1 MSEILTQ
8 SALAERLVQKT
19 GVSPE
24 VAKRFASVFFT
35 IVRTGLKSSD
45 RFSIY
50 NFGTFKKTWIET
62 AEGLN
67 PFTGEKMEIPAH
79 WRIKFIPC
87 PSVARRINRPYSHL
101 KPKVIKE
108 QKVSDNGLLAR
119 ASVIA
124 QEEKPASDSTLL
136 PEENSS
142 SVQEPAVIED
152 DFYSSIPV
160 SETVRQEEIEDNN
173 DNDDDDFDVQ
183 EDGGKK
189 TWKFIAVL
197 ALGALLLALV
207 ISLLVKNCSSKKN
220 RNPSA
225 SDGDPDVQESAFVE
239 EAPENIVPPSSEN
252 SEIEEIEA
260 AILFESYT
268 VPQGAGYYKIAEER
282 LGNRHL
288 WPLLYEANKEI
299 SVDPDF
305 IPVSADIKIP
315 SVPQGAERDEKIASA
330 VLDAYNAYL
339 LMTEKEPDSPKNEE
353 RKNRAVRV
361 IVSGELLCPGFIDL
375 HQSRILP
382 EYAQSAR
389 SIASRQYAVPSS
401 SL

>member
-108 QKVSDNGLLAR
+108 QKISDKGLLAR

-124 QEEKPASDSTLL
+124 QEEKSASDCTLL
-136 PEENSS
+136 PEENTS

-160 SETVRQEEIEDNN
+160 SEPVRQDEIEDNN
-173 DNDDDDFDVQ
+173 DNDDDDFDGQ

-225 SDGDPDVQESAFVE
+225 SDGEPDVQESAFVE

-299 SVDPDF
+299 SIDPDF

-389 SIASRQYAVPSS
+389 SIASRQYAVPPS

>member
-108 QKVSDNGLLAR
+108 QKISDKGLLAR

-124 QEEKPASDSTLL
+124 QEEKPASDCTLL
-136 PEENSS
+136 PEENTS

-160 SETVRQEEIEDNN
+160 SEPVRQEEIEDNN

-299 SVDPDF
+299 SIDPDF

-389 SIASRQYAVPSS
+389 SIASRQYAVPSF

>member
-8 SALAERLVQKT
+8 SALTERLVQKT

-67 PFTGEKMEIPAH
+67 PFIGEKMEIPAH

-87 PSVARRINRPYSHL
+87 PSVARRINRTYSHL

-160 SETVRQEEIEDNN
+160 SETVRQDEIEDNN

-220 RNPSA
+220 RSPSA
-225 SDGDPDVQESAFVE
+225 SDGELDVQESAFVE

-375 HQSRILP
+375 YQSRILP

>member
-8 SALAERLVQKT
+8 SALAERLEQKT
-19 GVSPE
+19 GDRPE

-108 QKVSDNGLLAR
+108 QKISDKGLLAR

-124 QEEKPASDSTLL
+124 QEEKPASDCTLL
-136 PEENSS
+136 PEENTS

-160 SETVRQEEIEDNN
+160 SEPVRQEEIEDNN

-225 SDGDPDVQESAFVE
+225 SDGEPDVQESAFVE

-299 SVDPDF
+299 SIDPDF

>member
-239 EAPENIVPPSSEN
+239 EAPENIVPPSSKN

-305 IPVSADIKIP
+305 IPVSADIKLP

>member
-1 MSEILTQ
+1 M
-8 SALAERLVQKT
+8 
-19 GVSPE
+19 P
-24 VAKRFASVFFT
+24 
-35 IVRTGLKSSD
+35 D
-45 RFSIY
+45 RPI
-50 NFGTFKKTWIET
+50 I
-62 AEGLN
+62 
-67 PFTGEKMEIPAH
+67 
-79 WRIKFIPC
+79 
-87 PSVARRINRPYSHL
+87 
-101 KPKVIKE
+101 
-108 QKVSDNGLLAR
+108 
-119 ASVIA
+119 
-124 QEEKPASDSTLL
+124 
-136 PEENSS
+136 PEENLPSA
-142 SVQEPAVIED
+142 QEPSVIED

-160 SETVRQEEIEDNN
+160 SEPVRQEEIEDNN

-220 RNPSA
+220 RSPSA
-225 SDGDPDVQESAFVE
+225 SDGEPDVQESAFVE

-339 LMTEKEPDSPKNEE
+339 LMTEKEPESPKNEE

-389 SIASRQYAVPSS
+389 SIASRQYVASS
-401 SL
+401 SVL

>member
-108 QKVSDNGLLAR
+108 QKISDKGLLAR

-124 QEEKPASDSTLL
+124 QEEKPASDCTLL
-136 PEENSS
+136 PEENTS

-152 DFYSSIPV
+152 DFYSSITV
-160 SETVRQEEIEDNN
+160 SEPVRQEEIEDNN

-299 SVDPDF
+299 SIDPDF

>member
-124 QEEKPASDSTLL
+124 QEEKPASDCTLL
-136 PEENSS
+136 PEENTS

-160 SETVRQEEIEDNN
+160 SEPVRQEEIEDNN

-225 SDGDPDVQESAFVE
+225 SDGEPDVQESAFVE

>member
-108 QKVSDNGLLAR
+108 QKISDKGLLAR

-124 QEEKPASDSTLL
+124 QEEKPASDCTLL
-136 PEENSS
+136 PEENTS

-160 SETVRQEEIEDNN
+160 SEPVRQEEIEDNN

-225 SDGDPDVQESAFVE
+225 SDGEPDVQESAFVE

-299 SVDPDF
+299 SIDPDF

>member
-8 SALAERLVQKT
+8 SALTERLVQKT

-108 QKVSDNGLLAR
+108 QKISDKGLLAR
-119 ASVIA
+119 ASIIA
-124 QEEKPASDSTLL
+124 QEEKPASDCTLL
-136 PEENSS
+136 PEENTS

-160 SETVRQEEIEDNN
+160 SEPVRQEEIEDNN

-220 RNPSA
+220 RNPYA
-225 SDGDPDVQESAFVE
+225 SDGEPDVQESAFVE
-239 EAPENIVPPSSEN
+239 EAPENIVPSSSEN
-252 SEIEEIEA
+252 EEIEEIEA

-299 SVDPDF
+299 SIDPDF

>member
-108 QKVSDNGLLAR
+108 QKVSDKGLLAR

-124 QEEKPASDSTLL
+124 QEEKPASDCTLL
-136 PEENSS
+136 PEENTS

-160 SETVRQEEIEDNN
+160 SEPVRQEEIEDNN

>member
-108 QKVSDNGLLAR
+108 QKISDKGLLAR

-124 QEEKPASDSTLL
+124 QEEKPASDCTLL
-136 PEENSS
+136 PEENTS

-160 SETVRQEEIEDNN
+160 SEPVRQEEIEDNN

-225 SDGDPDVQESAFVE
+225 SDGEPDVQESAFVE

-299 SVDPDF
+299 SIDPDF

-375 HQSRILP
+375 YQSRILP

-389 SIASRQYAVPSS
+389 SIASRQYAVPSFA
-401 SL
+401 L

>member
-108 QKVSDNGLLAR
+108 QKISDKGLLAR

-124 QEEKPASDSTLL
+124 QEEKPASDCTLL
-136 PEENSS
+136 PEENTS

-160 SETVRQEEIEDNN
+160 SEPVRQEEIEDNN

-225 SDGDPDVQESAFVE
+225 SDGEPDVQESAFVE

-389 SIASRQYAVPSS
+389 SIASRQYAVPSFA
-401 SL
+401 L

>member
-108 QKVSDNGLLAR
+108 QKISDKGLLAR

-124 QEEKPASDSTLL
+124 QEEKPASDCTLL
-136 PEENSS
+136 PEENTS
-142 SVQEPAVIED
+142 SVQEPTVIED

-160 SETVRQEEIEDNN
+160 SEPVRQEEIEDNN

-225 SDGDPDVQESAFVE
+225 SDGEPDVQESAFVE
-239 EAPENIVPPSSEN
+239 EAPENIVPLSSEN

-299 SVDPDF
+299 SIDPDF

>member
-108 QKVSDNGLLAR
+108 QKISDKGLLAR

-124 QEEKPASDSTLL
+124 QEEKPASDCTLL
-136 PEENSS
+136 PEENTS

-160 SETVRQEEIEDNN
+160 SEPVRQEEIEDNK

-225 SDGDPDVQESAFVE
+225 SDGEPDVQESAFVE

-299 SVDPDF
+299 SIDPDF

-389 SIASRQYAVPSS
+389 SIASRQYVASS
-401 SL
+401 SVL

>member
-87 PSVARRINRPYSHL
+87 PSVARRINRTYSHL

-108 QKVSDNGLLAR
+108 QKISDKGLLAR

-124 QEEKPASDSTLL
+124 QEEKPASDCTLL
-136 PEENSS
+136 PEENTS

-160 SETVRQEEIEDNN
+160 SEPVRQEEIEDNN

-299 SVDPDF
+299 SIDPDF

>member
-19 GVSPE
+19 GVSSE

-108 QKVSDNGLLAR
+108 QKISDKGLLAR

-124 QEEKPASDSTLL
+124 QEEKPASDCTLL
-136 PEENSS
+136 PEENTS

-160 SETVRQEEIEDNN
+160 SEPVRQEEIEDNN

-239 EAPENIVPPSSEN
+239 ETPENIVPPSSEN

-299 SVDPDF
+299 SIDPDF

-375 HQSRILP
+375 HPSRILP

>member
-87 PSVARRINRPYSHL
+87 PSVARRINRTYSHL

-124 QEEKPASDSTLL
+124 QEEKPVSDCTLL
-136 PEENSS
+136 PEENTS

-160 SETVRQEEIEDNN
+160 SEPVRQEEIEDNN

-299 SVDPDF
+299 SIDPDF

>member
-124 QEEKPASDSTLL
+124 QEEKPVSDCTLL
-136 PEENSS
+136 PEKNTS

-239 EAPENIVPPSSEN
+239 EAPENIVPPSSGN
-252 SEIEEIEA
+252 SESEEIES

-305 IPVSADIKIP
+305 IPVSADIKLP

-339 LMTEKEPDSPKNEE
+339 LMTEKEPESPKNEE

-375 HQSRILP
+375 YQSRILP

-389 SIASRQYAVPSS
+389 SIASRQYAVPSFA
-401 SL
+401 L

>member
-108 QKVSDNGLLAR
+108 QKISDKGLLAR

-124 QEEKPASDSTLL
+124 QEEKPASDCTLL
-136 PEENSS
+136 PEENTS

-160 SETVRQEEIEDNN
+160 SEPVRQEEIEDNN

-197 ALGALLLALV
+197 ALGAILLALV

-268 VPQGAGYYKIAEER
+268 VPHGAGYYKIAEER

-299 SVDPDF
+299 SIDPDF

>member
-8 SALAERLVQKT
+8 SALSERLVQKT

-108 QKVSDNGLLAR
+108 QKISDKGLLAR

-124 QEEKPASDSTLL
+124 QEEKPASDCTLL
-136 PEENSS
+136 PEENTS

-160 SETVRQEEIEDNN
+160 SEPVRQEEIEDNN

-299 SVDPDF
+299 SIDPDF

>member
-19 GVSPE
+19 GVSSE

-108 QKVSDNGLLAR
+108 QKISDKGLLAR

-124 QEEKPASDSTLL
+124 QEEKPASDCTLL
-136 PEENSS
+136 PEENTS

-160 SETVRQEEIEDNN
+160 SEPVRQEEIEDNN

-239 EAPENIVPPSSEN
+239 ETPENIVPPSSEN

-299 SVDPDF
+299 SIDPDF

>member
-108 QKVSDNGLLAR
+108 QKISDKGLLAR

-124 QEEKPASDSTLL
+124 QEEKPASDCTLL
-136 PEENSS
+136 PEENTS

-160 SETVRQEEIEDNN
+160 SEPVRQEEIEDNN

-299 SVDPDF
+299 SIDPDF

-375 HQSRILP
+375 YQSRILP

>member
-108 QKVSDNGLLAR
+108 QKISDKGLLAR

-124 QEEKPASDSTLL
+124 QEEKPASDCTLL
-136 PEENSS
+136 PEENTS

-220 RNPSA
+220 RNPYA
-225 SDGDPDVQESAFVE
+225 SDGEPDVQESAFVE
-239 EAPENIVPPSSEN
+239 EAPENIVPSSSEN
-252 SEIEEIEA
+252 EEIEEIEA

-305 IPVSADIKIP
+305 IPVSADIKLP

-339 LMTEKEPDSPKNEE
+339 LMTEKEPESPKNEE

-375 HQSRILP
+375 YQSRILP

-389 SIASRQYAVPSS
+389 SIASRQYAVPSFA
-401 SL
+401 L

>member
-108 QKVSDNGLLAR
+108 QKISDKGLLAR

-124 QEEKPASDSTLL
+124 QEEKPASDCTLL
-136 PEENSS
+136 PEENTS

-160 SETVRQEEIEDNN
+160 SEPVRQEEIEDNN

-299 SVDPDF
+299 SIDPDF

-401 SL
+401 AL

>member
-108 QKVSDNGLLAR
+108 QKISDKGLLAR

-124 QEEKPASDSTLL
+124 QEEKPASDCTLL
-136 PEENSS
+136 PEENTS

-160 SETVRQEEIEDNN
+160 SEPVRQEEIEDNN

-299 SVDPDF
+299 SIDPDF

-375 HQSRILP
+375 HQSRMLP

-401 SL
+401 AL

>member
-50 NFGTFKKTWIET
+50 DFGTFKKTWIET

-108 QKVSDNGLLAR
+108 QKISDKGLLAR

-124 QEEKPASDSTLL
+124 QEEKPASDCTLL
-136 PEENSS
+136 PEENTS

-160 SETVRQEEIEDNN
+160 SEPVRQEEIEDNN

-225 SDGDPDVQESAFVE
+225 SDGEPDVQESAFVE

-299 SVDPDF
+299 SIDPDF

>member
-108 QKVSDNGLLAR
+108 QKISDKGLLAR

-124 QEEKPASDSTLL
+124 QEEKPASDCTLL
-136 PEENSS
+136 PEENTS

-160 SETVRQEEIEDNN
+160 SETVRQDEIEDNN

-189 TWKFIAVL
+189 TWKIIAVL

-299 SVDPDF
+299 SIDPDF

>member
-124 QEEKPASDSTLL
+124 QEEKPVSDSTLL
-136 PEENSS
+136 PEENTS

-339 LMTEKEPDSPKNEE
+339 LMTEKEPESPKNEE

-375 HQSRILP
+375 YQSRILP

-401 SL
+401 AL

>member
-8 SALAERLVQKT
+8 SALTERLVQKT

-108 QKVSDNGLLAR
+108 QKISDKGLLAR

-124 QEEKPASDSTLL
+124 QEEKPASDCTLL
-136 PEENSS
+136 PEENTS

-160 SETVRQEEIEDNN
+160 SEPVRQEEIEDNN

-225 SDGDPDVQESAFVE
+225 SDGEPDVQESAFVE

-299 SVDPDF
+299 SIDPDF

-401 SL
+401 AL

>member
-108 QKVSDNGLLAR
+108 QKISDKGLLAR

-124 QEEKPASDSTLL
+124 QEEKPASDCTLL
-136 PEENSS
+136 PEENTS

-160 SETVRQEEIEDNN
+160 SEPVRQEEIEDNN

-197 ALGALLLALV
+197 ALGAILLALV

-299 SVDPDF
+299 SIDPDF

>member
-108 QKVSDNGLLAR
+108 QKISDKGLLAR

-124 QEEKPASDSTLL
+124 QEEKPASDCTLL
-136 PEENSS
+136 PEENTS

-220 RNPSA
+220 RNPYA
-225 SDGDPDVQESAFVE
+225 SDGEPDVQESAFVE
-239 EAPENIVPPSSEN
+239 EAPENIVPSSSEN
-252 SEIEEIEA
+252 EEIEEIEA

-305 IPVSADIKIP
+305 IPVSADIKLP

-339 LMTEKEPDSPKNEE
+339 LMTEKEPESPKNEE

-375 HQSRILP
+375 YQSRILP

-401 SL
+401 AL

>member
-108 QKVSDNGLLAR
+108 QKISDKGLLAR

-124 QEEKPASDSTLL
+124 QEEKPVPDRTII
-136 PEENSS
+136 PEENLPSA
-142 SVQEPAVIED
+142 QEPSVIED

-160 SETVRQEEIEDNN
+160 SEPVRQEEVEDNI
-173 DNDDDDFDVQ
+173 DNDYDDFDGH
-183 EDGGKK
+183 EKGGKK
-189 TWKFIAVL
+189 SWKFLAVL

-220 RNPSA
+220 KIQSA
-225 SDGDPDVQESAFVE
+225 SDGKPDFNDSAFVK
-239 EAPENIVPPSSEN
+239 EAPENIVPPSSGN
-252 SEIEEIEA
+252 SESEEIES

-299 SVDPDF
+299 SIDPDF

>member
-108 QKVSDNGLLAR
+108 QKISDKGLLAR

-124 QEEKPASDSTLL
+124 QEEKPASDCTLL
-136 PEENSS
+136 PEENTS

-160 SETVRQEEIEDNN
+160 SEPVRQEEVEDNI
-173 DNDDDDFDVQ
+173 DNDYDDFDGH
-183 EDGGKK
+183 EKGGKK
-189 TWKFIAVL
+189 SWKFLAVL

-220 RNPSA
+220 KIQSA
-225 SDGDPDVQESAFVE
+225 SDGKPDFNDSAFVK
-239 EAPENIVPPSSEN
+239 EAPENIVPPSSGN
-252 SEIEEIEA
+252 SESEEIES

-299 SVDPDF
+299 SIDPDF

>member
-108 QKVSDNGLLAR
+108 QKISDKGLLAR

-124 QEEKPASDSTLL
+124 QEEKSASDCTLL
-136 PEENSS
+136 PEENTS

-160 SETVRQEEIEDNN
+160 SEPVRQEEIEDNN

-225 SDGDPDVQESAFVE
+225 SDGEPDVQESAFVE

-299 SVDPDF
+299 SIDPDF

-389 SIASRQYAVPSS
+389 SIASRQYAVPSF

>member
-108 QKVSDNGLLAR
+108 QKISDKGLLAR

-124 QEEKPASDSTLL
+124 QEEKPASDCTLL
-136 PEENSS
+136 PEENTS

-160 SETVRQEEIEDNN
+160 SEPVRQEEIEDNN

-225 SDGDPDVQESAFVE
+225 SDGEPDVQESAFVE

-299 SVDPDF
+299 SIDPDF

-330 VLDAYNAYL
+330 VLDAYNAYV

>member
-108 QKVSDNGLLAR
+108 QKISDKGLLAR

-124 QEEKPASDSTLL
+124 QEEKPASDCTLL
-136 PEENSS
+136 PEENTS

-160 SETVRQEEIEDNN
+160 SEPVRQEEIEDNN

-225 SDGDPDVQESAFVE
+225 SDGEPDVQESAFVE

-305 IPVSADIKIP
+305 IPVSADIKLP

-401 SL
+401 AL

>member
-108 QKVSDNGLLAR
+108 QKISDKGLLAR

-124 QEEKPASDSTLL
+124 QEEKPASDCTLL
-136 PEENSS
+136 PEENTS

-160 SETVRQEEIEDNN
+160 SEPVRQEEIEDNN

-299 SVDPDF
+299 SIDPDF
-305 IPVSADIKIP
+305 IPVSTDIKIP